1 MRLNAVV
8 RVVRRVR
15 RVVRDGNGM
24 LTGKTKGRGCL
35 CQHSEFWER
44 GLVLRDGMM
53 PVQR

>member
-24 LTGKTKGRGCL
+24 LTGKRRAVGAFANTRSSGNVVWFC
-35 CQHSEFWER
+35 EME
-44 GLVLRDGMM
+44 
-53 PVQR
+53 